1 MDSWWEPA
9 LRETFEGRRVI
20 IAGAV
25 PAAWTEYI
33 EHLWNAGAEEVMIV
47 ATEGAGV
54 GDGPEVPTVVA
65 RPPEGLTMMERLRW
79 GNEILRNPSP
89 DIVSAI
95 AEFDPDA
102 TAMAVGSFLNESPSI
117 AGRPFL
123 AHRRPE
129 WVALEDK
136 TVIDGFWDRAGVRRL
151 PSAVV
156 PLGDA
161 GDASVS
167 VDRGAG
173 TVWAADARDG
183 FHGGGHHTRWVA
195 DDGSRAA
202 AVEWFRPA
210 CHRVRVMPFVDG
222 LPCSIHGIVLPDGNA
237 VLRPVEMVTLR
248 RGRDLVYAG
257 CATFWDPPTEVR
269 NDMRAIARRVADQL
283 TAEVDFRGTFTI
295 DGVVDADGFWPTELN
310 PRFGAGINVIARATG
325 NIPILLMN
333 DLAVAGKPI
342 GATAFEVEELLLD
355 HADTNRAGGTW
366 RVTSDQT
373 IATRERRA
381 DFDGSGWSWTDDDH
395 ADATVDAGPGFTH
408 CTFEPS
414 RTPVGASVGPRA
426 AALWSL
432 TDRDLATDLGPLRP
446 APDVSG

>member
-9 LRETFEGRRVI
+9 LRATFEGRRVI
-20 IAGAV
+20 IAGGV
-25 PAAWTEYI
+25 PASWTEYI
-33 EHLWNAGAEEVMIV
+33 DHLWNAGAAAVMIV

-65 RPPEGLTMMERLRW
+65 RPPDGLTMMDRLRW
-79 GNEILRNPSP
+79 GNELLRHPSP
-89 DIVSAI
+89 DIVSAVD
-95 AEFDPDA
+95 EFDPDCEA
-102 TAMAVGSFLNESPSI
+102 LAVGSFLNEAPTI

-136 TVIDGFWDRAGVRRL
+136 TVIDAFWDRAGVRRL

-156 PLGDA
+156 SLGDA
-161 GDASVS
+161 GDAGASI
-167 VDRGAG
+167 DRGAG
-173 TVWAADARDG
+173 TVWAADAREG

-195 DDGSRAA
+195 DDATRAA
-202 AVEWFRPA
+202 AIDSFRSV
-210 CHRVRVMPFVDG
+210 CDRVRVMPFVDG
-222 LPCSIHGIVLPDGNA
+222 VPCSIHGIVLPDGVA

-248 RGRDLVYAG
+248 RGHDLVYAG

-269 NDMRAIARRVADQL
+269 HDMRSIARHVAVQL
-283 TAEVDFRGTFTI
+283 SREVDFRGTFTV
-295 DGVVDADGFWPTELN
+295 DGVVDHDGFWPTELN

-333 DLAVAGKPI
+333 DLAVADRPI
-342 GATAFEVEELLLD
+342 GATAIEVEELLLH
-355 HADTNRAGGTW
+355 HADANRAGGTW

-373 IATRERRA
+373 IAARQRRA

-395 ADATVDAGPGFTH
+395 ADATVDAGPGFTR

-414 RTPVGASVGPRA
+414 RTPVGPSVGPRA

-432 TDRDLATDLGPLRP
+432 ADLDLATGLGDLVP
-446 APDVSG
+446 APDPNG